1 MKVIVMNSRR
11 SFRYFGVLVSLAVSA
26 GGLMAG
32 RPAVA
37 QSTYYWDN
45 NGSTAGFGAAGGTW
59 ANPTTGNSS
68 QGWSTSS
75 LGDVVPGD
83 VTTSTSDALNFG
95 TGAAGLTSGSL
106 TVTGTVNAGS
116 MTFGSASQAITF
128 GTTSANSAINL
139 AAASTITINNSAAL
153 MYLSPT
159 GAGTSLMIT
168 GPGELQMYRSGSLSS
183 GSVVTV
189 GGGATLGLYT
199 GFGGSLGS
207 GVGVTL
213 GDASGTSSA
222 RIFFNN
228 SVNLSN
234 GITVAAGSSGS
245 KAITANN
252 AVTLSGNITA
262 NDNVTIT
269 KGGISGSLLSMTG
282 TANSIAAGKTVTF
295 VGNETGG
302 SATQLGFVAATVW
315 SGSGAMA
322 YQAPGS
328 VAITFLCNGTN
339 SYSGG
344 TTIGDMSGNAASV
357 LVVQSNTCFGTGPLT
372 LANNGRMNVSTGTDF
387 FLANTVAITGNFS
400 FPTKATE
407 KSLTFNGTVDLGDTT
422 RTLTVGIGATVT
434 SKGVILANA
443 VSGSGGITQN
453 GTGRLLLNASNTYTG
468 DTLVSSGKIVVGNN
482 EALKNSAFD
491 TSSLNGGLVLTGF
504 TTPTFGG
511 LVGSASLSNTLMT
524 GYSSVT
530 ALTLNP
536 QAGIT
541 KTYSGSI
548 ANGSGAMTLTKTGA
562 GTQVL
567 TGSSSYTGVT
577 AVNGGVLQLD
587 GMLGNTALSVAAAGW
602 LAGSGTAPGAVTVS
616 GNLAPGT
623 ASSIGVLSLGSLTLS
638 GTSTF
643 GFGTGTV
650 RGTDFDGVNVQTAG
664 GLTYGGQLAMDF
676 SGLLATGTYN
686 LFSFTGSPSGA
697 FSNVLSSGSYVGSWS
712 DVGGGAWQLA
722 SAGQTLT
729 FNQGTGD
736 LIIVPE
742 PTTVATGLAALGLAI
757 TMLRRRQQD
766 S

>member
-1 MKVIVMNSRR
+1 MNSRR
-11 SFRYFGVLVSLAVSA
+11 SSRYFGVLVLLAASA

-32 RPAVA
+32 RLALA

-45 NGSTAGFGAAGGTW
+45 NGSTAGFGTAGGAW

-75 LGDVVPGD
+75 LGDLVPGS

-95 TGAAGLTSGSL
+95 TAAAGLTSGSI

-116 MTFGSASQAITF
+116 MTFGSASQAVTF
-128 GTTSANSAINL
+128 GTTAANSAINL
-139 AAASTITINNSAAL
+139 AAASTIAINNSAAL

-159 GAGTSLMIT
+159 GAGTSLLVT

-199 GFGGSLGS
+199 GFGGSLGT
-207 GVGVTL
+207 GVSVNL

-222 RIFFNN
+222 RVYFNN

-234 GITVAAGSSGS
+234 NVTVVPGSSGS
-245 KAITANN
+245 KSITANN
-252 AVTLSGNITA
+252 AVTISGNIVA

-269 KGGISGSLLSMTG
+269 KGGISGSLLSLTG

-302 SATQLGFVAATVW
+302 SATQLGFVATTVW

-328 VAITFLCNGTN
+328 VAVTFLCNGSN
-339 SYSGG
+339 AYSGG
-344 TTIGDMSGNAASV
+344 TTIGDMSGNSASV
-357 LVVQSNTCFGTGPLT
+357 LVVQSSTCFGTGPLT
-372 LANNGRMNVSTGTDF
+372 LASSGRMNVSTTADF
-387 FLANTVAITGNFS
+387 SVANTVSITGSFT

-407 KSLTFNGTVDLGDTT
+407 KSLTFTGPVDLGNAT
-422 RTLTVGIGATVT
+422 RTLTASIGATVAG
-434 SKGVILANA
+434 KGVTFANT
-443 VSGSGGITQN
+443 VSGSGGIVQN
-453 GTGRLLLNASNTYTG
+453 GTGRLVLSAANTYTG
-468 DTLVSSGKIVVGNN
+468 NTLVSSGTIVVGNN
-482 EALKNSAFD
+482 RALQNSAFD
-491 TSSLNGGLVLTGF
+491 TASANGGLVLSTV

-511 LVGSASLSNTLMT
+511 LVGSANLSSTLIN
-524 GYSSVT
+524 GYGSVT

-548 ANGSGAMTLTKTGA
+548 ASGAAGMTLTKTGA

-567 TGSSSYTGVT
+567 TGSSSYTGAT
-577 AVNGGVLQLD
+577 AVNAGVLQLD
-587 GMLGNTALSVAAAGW
+587 GMLGNTAISVAAAGW
-602 LAGSGTAPGAVTVS
+602 LAGTGTALGSVNVS
-616 GNLAPGT
+616 GNLDPGT
-623 ASSIGVLSLGSLTLS
+623 ASSVGVLTLGSLTLG

-643 GFGTGTV
+643 GFGAGSV

-664 GLTYGGQLAMDF
+664 GMTYGGQLAMAF
-676 SGLLATGTYN
+676 SELLATGTYD

-697 FSNVLSSGSYVGSWS
+697 FSNVVSTGSYVGSWA
-712 DVGGGAWQLA
+712 DIGGGNWQLA
-722 SAGQTLT
+722 SGDQTLT
-729 FNQGTGD
+729 YSQGTGD
-736 LIIVPE
+736 LIVVPE
-742 PTTVATGLAALGLAI
+742 PTTVATGVATLGLAFAVF
-757 TMLRRRQQD
+757 RRRQQD